1 MPLRYLEFYIFDLVL
16 REESYIGWSGFR
28 AFAPRPVCPPA
39 WVLTTKL
46 VRNSRTPH
54 TILGVGV
61 THLQFI
67 IGMSAS
73 FVLLTRLLG
82 ITLTLP
88 RGKFSSRRYSSRLLK
103 NTTGHGVI

>member
-1 MPLRYLEFYIFDLVL
+1 MSWAPVDRLYTISYRYHQYNL

-46 VRNSRTPH
+46 VRNSRTPQ

-61 THLQFI
+61 TQLHFVK
-67 IGMSAS
+67 GMSAS
-73 FVLLTRLLG
+73 FVLLT
-82 ITLTLP
+82 
-88 RGKFSSRRYSSRLLK
+88 
-103 NTTGHGVI
+103 